1 MFFFQSYAKLN
12 LLLLLFGKRIL
23 LMKKSNT
30 VNLLT
35 ILFLTVFPL
44 IFDDHYFNITITK
57 YYTFAILCLAIFFAA
72 LYYKITSVDLKKKIT
87 LSRTDFIMLLFL
99 GSSTLSCL
107 LSEWKYASFT
117 GSSGKHIGLLF
128 LLLCGML
135 YYGITRYMTITRP
148 ILYSF
153 PAILI
158 LCSVMSL
165 FQFCGYDVLDFYK
178 DMAAGTSVMYIAT
191 FGHVDVLSAFLS
203 VYLPVCMYLFC
214 HTSAKNEQVLY
225 GAGCFFGI
233 LGVFCANSDSAYLGL
248 ATALAVLLVFAL
260 SDRAALLS
268 YSFLLWI
275 YCCAAA
281 LFQLL
286 PMLSADMRTPSEL
299 TAMMTAMPVM
309 LSVLIFAVILFCL
322 SRFFHA
328 REMNPPGFLKYACMT
343 VCILILLVLL
353 FLFVYFSFFDTRTP
367 LGNLE
372 GYLRFNDHWGSD
384 RGYVWSWLLQIFA
397 VSPFLTILFGAG
409 PDTTTLLLY
418 KYFEPEMTSLGSYYA
433 SAHNEYLNYLVTIG
447 LAGLVFYLLLVLFS
461 VIRCFRRRQENAFFG
476 AVGIAI
482 LAYSAMAFVNIS
494 QPITVPFLFL
504 LIGFAN
510 IKSH

>member
-1 MFFFQSYAKLN
+1 
-12 LLLLLFGKRIL
+12 
-23 LMKKSNT
+23 MKKSNT

-57 YYTFAILCLAIFFAA
+57 YYTFAVLCLAIFFAA
-72 LYYKITSVDLKKKIT
+72 LYYKMTSVDLKKKIT
-87 LSRTDFIMLLFL
+87 LSKTDIIMLLFL
-99 GSSTLSCL
+99 GSSTISCL

-191 FGHVDVLSAFLS
+191 FGHVDVFSAFLS

-286 PMLSADMRTPSEL
+286 PMLSADMRTPVRSD
-299 TAMMTAMPVM
+299 
-309 LSVLIFAVILFCL
+309 C
-322 SRFFHA
+322 
-328 REMNPPGFLKYACMT
+328 
-343 VCILILLVLL
+343 
-353 FLFVYFSFFDTRTP
+353 
-367 LGNLE
+367 
-372 GYLRFNDHWGSD
+372 NDDG
-384 RGYVWSWLLQIFA
+384 
-397 VSPFLTILFGAG
+397 
-409 PDTTTLLLY
+409 
-418 KYFEPEMTSLGSYYA
+418 YA
-433 SAHNEYLNYLVTIG
+433 SHAVRPDFCRYPVLSLPLFPCQRDEPARIFKVCLHDCMHSDSACPAIPVR
-447 LAGLVFYLLLVLFS
+447 VFQLF
-461 VIRCFRRRQENAFFG
+461 RYPDGTWEPGR
-476 AVGIAI
+476 
-482 LAYSAMAFVNIS
+482 IS
-494 QPITVPFLFL
+494 PL
-504 LIGFAN
+504 
-510 IKSH
+510 